1 MSRGVSEWG
10 GAVIATGGAV
20 RRADKAVRQTANS
33 ERAGGDVC
41 PSHTEKIIMRQ
52 RVSGF
57 ART

>member
-1 MSRGVSEWG
+1 LSRGVSEWG

-41 PSHTEKIIMRQ
+41 EVRGSPIPS
-52 RVSGF
+52 
-57 ART
+57 AD